1 MQDKIKPSERP
12 GVDASGAD
20 PLTRLSQPDK
30 AERSHLAARLRNY
43 FLTGIV
49 VAGPIAITVY
59 VVRWFVT
66 SIDDWVKPFLPSIY
80 NPETYLLFHLPGT
93 GLVIAIVA
101 LTLFGALAA
110 NLIGR
115 TVVSYSELMVERMPV
130 VRNVYRGLKQIF
142 ETVLTQQ
149 GGTFKQVALIEFP
162 GPGLWSVVFVAAPA
176 SGEIQEKLGKDGRQL
191 IGIFLPSVPPTA
203 GYVVYMDR
211 KDVLMLDMSVEDAAK
226 LLLSA
231 GLVMPEY
238 QKKTA
243 ELAAAAQAPSK
254 SQSGMAPGAGQQP
267 KASAP
272 ALTAPKGGPGAPYAP
287 PPPRRP
293 AN

>member
-1 MQDKIKPSERP
+1 MQDKTKSKSQS
-12 GVDASGAD
+12 ASGSDAAGQD
-20 PLTRLSQPDK
+20 PLSRLSQPEP
-30 AERSHLAARLRNY
+30 AERSHLVARLRNY
-43 FLTGIV
+43 FLTGLV

-59 VVRWFVT
+59 VVRWVVT
-66 SIDDWVKPFLPSIY
+66 SVDDWVKPFVPSFY
-80 NPETYLLFHLPGT
+80 NPDTYLPFHIPGM
-93 GLVIAIVA
+93 GLIFSVVA

-115 TVVSYSELMVERMPV
+115 TLVSYSELMVGRMPV

-142 ETVLTQQ
+142 ETVLTQK

-176 SGEIQEKLGKDGRQL
+176 SDEIQDKLGKDGQQL

-203 GYVVYMDR
+203 GYVVYMDKR
-211 KDVLMLDMSVEDAAK
+211 NVLMLDMSVEDAAK

-238 QKKTA
+238 HKKTA
-243 ELAAAAQAPSK
+243 ELAANALSPAGPVQAVIAAPV
-254 SQSGMAPGAGQQP
+254 QSDTG
-267 KASAP
+267 P
-272 ALTAPKGGPGAPYAP
+272 AARAGAPYAP
-287 PPPRRP
+287 PAPRRP
-293 AN
+293 SK

>member
-1 MQDKIKPSERP
+1 M
-12 GVDASGAD
+12 
-20 PLTRLSQPDK
+20 SQTEP

-43 FLTGIV
+43 FLTGLV

-59 VVRWFVT
+59 VVKWVIT
-66 SIDDWVKPFLPSIY
+66 SVDEWVKPFVPGLY
-80 NPETYLLFHLPGT
+80 NPDTYLPFHIPGM
-93 GLVIAIVA
+93 GLIFSIVA

-115 TVVSYSELMVERMPV
+115 TLVSYSELMVGRMPV

-142 ETVLTQQ
+142 ETVLTQK

-176 SGEIQEKLGKDGRQL
+176 SDEIQDKLGKDGQQL
-191 IGIFLPSVPPTA
+191 IGVFLPSVPPTA
-203 GYVVYMDR
+203 GYVVYMDKR
-211 KDVLMLDMSVEDAAK
+211 NVLMLDMSVEDAAK

-238 QKKTA
+238 HKKTA
-243 ELAAAAQAPSK
+243 ELAVNALSQAGPVQAVIATTV
-254 SQSGMAPGAGQQP
+254 QSSAGPTAGAG
-267 KASAP
+267 
-272 ALTAPKGGPGAPYAP
+272 TPYAP
-287 PPPRRP
+287 PAPRRP
-293 AN
+293 SK